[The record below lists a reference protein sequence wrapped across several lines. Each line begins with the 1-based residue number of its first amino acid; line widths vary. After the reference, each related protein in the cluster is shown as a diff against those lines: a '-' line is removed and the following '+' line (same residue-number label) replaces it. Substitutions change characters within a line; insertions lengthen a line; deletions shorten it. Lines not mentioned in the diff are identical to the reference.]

1 VAKLWINVAAPSSTP
16 LMVEAIE
23 LPPAGKEPN
32 VLEGAMKKLAAV
44 HPVKSPVSKS
54 PLVTKFARAS
64 VGKFRFIAAIST
76 IAENNDPADLD
87 WQNIFHP
94 IFLAPPTF
102 PNLVRYSNGRLA
114 SPSFPEEGGSR
125 DRIAHVTSTTVCSL
139 TIENHG

>member
-1 VAKLWINVAAPSSTP
+1 
-16 LMVEAIE
+16 MVEAIE

-44 HPVKSPVSKS
+44 HPVKSPISKS

-64 VGKFRFIAAIST
+64 VGKSRFIAAIST

-87 WQNIFHP
+87 WPNIFHP
-94 IFLAPPTF
+94 IFLAPPDVPQPCRVF
-102 PNLVRYSNGRLA
+102 GNWRLA

-125 DRIAHVTSTTVCSL
+125 DRIAHVTSTTVCLL
-139 TIENHG
+139 TMENY